1 MRMNAERLMRMEANI
16 MKVKLRTN
24 VHNITRLD
32 DGTFCYQEDL
42 VWSKWIAEPNP
53 KPNTF
58 MPIVEKHFSDDLHT
72 SDSRGECESS
82 SNKPRDKKRI

>member
-1 MRMNAERLMRMEANI
+1 MNAERLMRMEANI

-42 VWSKWIAEPNP
+42 VWSKWIAEPNT
-53 KPNTF
+53 KPDTF
-58 MPIVEKHFSDDLHT
+58 MPIVEKHFSHDLDTGDSAGQHEPT
-72 SDSRGECESS
+72 SD
-82 SNKPRDKKRI
+82 KPRDKKRI